1 MIDVIPLSACH
12 TEQYGTI
19 SVTSLLSFNNYFDPR
34 NAAFGSLLVFNDY
47 RVPPAA
53 GFKMHPH
60 HNCEQ
65 LFFVVE
71 GTQKCVD
78 TLNNSLVLKPVTV
91 QRVTAGTGY
100 ARETANYGN
109 SMLRFMS
116 VRFQPRCLHTH
127 PYHEMRTF
135 SPSLMADHLLNVV
148 SGRAESP
155 SKGLPLPFDVDADVY
170 LPSLEQTPLEHFVP
184 AGSKTFIYV
193 VSGRIRMDRQI
204 LQPGDHVR
212 VSGPETVSLAA
223 APRAWLIVIDMR

>member
-100 ARETANYGN
+100 AGKRPTTAT
-109 SMLRFMS
+109 
-116 VRFQPRCLHTH
+116 PCC
-127 PYHEMRTF
+127 
-135 SPSLMADHLLNVV
+135 V
-148 SGRAESP
+148 S
-155 SKGLPLPFDVDADVY
+155 
-170 LPSLEQTPLEHFVP
+170 
-184 AGSKTFIYV
+184 
-193 VSGRIRMDRQI
+193 
-204 LQPGDHVR
+204 
-212 VSGPETVSLAA
+212 
-223 APRAWLIVIDMR
+223 

>member
-148 SGRAESP
+148 SAGLSRLRRAFRFP
-155 SKGLPLPFDVDADVY
+155 SMWMPTSILPLWSRRRLSISF
-170 LPSLEQTPLEHFVP
+170 PLAP
-184 AGSKTFIYV
+184 RRS
-193 VSGRIRMDRQI
+193 SMW
-204 LQPGDHVR
+204 
-212 VSGPETVSLAA
+212 SAA
-223 APRAWLIVIDMR
+223 ASAWIGKSSNPAITCVSPGPKRCLWPPPPGRGS

>member
-155 SKGLPLPFDVDADVY
+155 SKGLPAPRR
-170 LPSLEQTPLEHFVP
+170 S
-184 AGSKTFIYV
+184 SMW
-193 VSGRIRMDRQI
+193 S
-204 LQPGDHVR
+204 
-212 VSGPETVSLAA
+212 AA
-223 APRAWLIVIDMR
+223 ASAWIGKSSNPAITCVSPGPKRCLWPPPPGRGS

>member
-100 ARETANYGN
+100 ALQYGRQR
-109 SMLRFMS
+109 S
-116 VRFQPRCLHTH
+116 
-127 PYHEMRTF
+127 
-135 SPSLMADHLLNVV
+135 
-148 SGRAESP
+148 
-155 SKGLPLPFDVDADVY
+155 
-170 LPSLEQTPLEHFVP
+170 
-184 AGSKTFIYV
+184 AG
-193 VSGRIRMDRQI
+193 D
-204 LQPGDHVR
+204 PGQ
-212 VSGPETVSLAA
+212 
-223 APRAWLIVIDMR
+223 

>member
-135 SPSLMADHLLNVV
+135 SPSLMADHLLNV
-148 SGRAESP
+148 
-155 SKGLPLPFDVDADVY
+155 
-170 LPSLEQTPLEHFVP
+170 
-184 AGSKTFIYV
+184 
-193 VSGRIRMDRQI
+193 SGRIRMDRQI

>member
-53 GFKMHPH
+53 GF
-60 HNCEQ
+60 
-65 LFFVVE
+65 E

-100 ARETANYGN
+100 ALQYGRQR
-109 SMLRFMS
+109 S
-116 VRFQPRCLHTH
+116 
-127 PYHEMRTF
+127 
-135 SPSLMADHLLNVV
+135 
-148 SGRAESP
+148 
-155 SKGLPLPFDVDADVY
+155 
-170 LPSLEQTPLEHFVP
+170 
-184 AGSKTFIYV
+184 AGE
-193 VSGRIRMDRQI
+193 
-204 LQPGDHVR
+204 PGQ
-212 VSGPETVSLAA
+212 
-223 APRAWLIVIDMR
+223 

>member
-155 SKGLPLPFDVDADVY
+155 SKGLPLPFDVDAESI
-170 LPSLEQTPLEHFVP
+170 LPLWSRRRLSISFPLAP
-184 AGSKTFIYV
+184 RRS
-193 VSGRIRMDRQI
+193 SMW
-204 LQPGDHVR
+204 
-212 VSGPETVSLAA
+212 SAA
-223 APRAWLIVIDMR
+223 ASAWIGKSSNPAITCVSPGPKRCLWPPPPGRGS

>member
-19 SVTSLLSFNNYFDPR
+19 SVTILLSFNNYFDPR

-170 LPSLEQTPLEHFVP
+170 LASLEQTPLEHFVP

-223 APRAWLIVIDMR
+223 APKAWLIVIDMR

>member
-78 TLNNSLVLKPVTV
+78 TMNNSLVLKPVTG
-91 QRVTAGTGY
+91 Q
-100 ARETANYGN
+100 
-109 SMLRFMS
+109 LR
-116 VRFQPRCLHTH
+116 QLHAAF
-127 PYHEMRTF
+127 HERAL
-135 SPSLMADHLLNVV
+135 SAPLPAHPSLSRNEDVFAFAHGG
-148 SGRAESP
+148 SSP
-155 SKGLPLPFDVDADVY
+155 QCRL
-170 LPSLEQTPLEHFVP
+170 
-184 AGSKTFIYV
+184 
-193 VSGRIRMDRQI
+193 RQ
-204 LQPGDHVR
+204 G
-212 VSGPETVSLAA
+212 
-223 APRAWLIVIDMR
+223 

>member
-78 TLNNSLVLKPVTV
+78 TLNNSLVPKPVTV
-91 QRVTAGTGY
+91 QRVTAGIGY
-100 ARETANYGN
+100 ALQYGRQR
-109 SMLRFMS
+109 S
-116 VRFQPRCLHTH
+116 
-127 PYHEMRTF
+127 
-135 SPSLMADHLLNVV
+135 
-148 SGRAESP
+148 
-155 SKGLPLPFDVDADVY
+155 
-170 LPSLEQTPLEHFVP
+170 
-184 AGSKTFIYV
+184 AGE
-193 VSGRIRMDRQI
+193 
-204 LQPGDHVR
+204 PGQ
-212 VSGPETVSLAA
+212 
-223 APRAWLIVIDMR
+223 

>member
-78 TLNNSLVLKPVTV
+78 TRTGSGSYSQCTCKRCTDS
-91 QRVTAGTGY
+91 RSTAGNLIF
-100 ARETANYGN
+100 ALNGN
-109 SMLRFMS
+109 D
-116 VRFQPRCLHTH
+116 T
-127 PYHEMRTF
+127 
-135 SPSLMADHLLNVV
+135 
-148 SGRAESP
+148 
-155 SKGLPLPFDVDADVY
+155 
-170 LPSLEQTPLEHFVP
+170 
-184 AGSKTFIYV
+184 
-193 VSGRIRMDRQI
+193 
-204 LQPGDHVR
+204 
-212 VSGPETVSLAA
+212 
-223 APRAWLIVIDMR
+223 

>member
-71 GTQKCVD
+71 GMQKCVD

-155 SKGLPLPFDVDADVY
+155 SKGLPLPFDVDAD
-170 LPSLEQTPLEHFVP
+170 
-184 AGSKTFIYV
+184 
-193 VSGRIRMDRQI
+193 
-204 LQPGDHVR
+204 
-212 VSGPETVSLAA
+212 AA
-223 APRAWLIVIDMR
+223 

>member
-116 VRFQPRCLHTH
+116 VRFQPRCLHTQSR
-127 PYHEMRTF
+127 PRRAF
-135 SPSLMADHLLNVV
+135 RFPSMWMPT
-148 SGRAESP
+148 SI
-155 SKGLPLPFDVDADVY
+155 LPLWSRRRLSISF
-170 LPSLEQTPLEHFVP
+170 PLAP
-184 AGSKTFIYV
+184 RRS
-193 VSGRIRMDRQI
+193 SMW
-204 LQPGDHVR
+204 
-212 VSGPETVSLAA
+212 SAA
-223 APRAWLIVIDMR
+223 ASAWIGKSSNPAITCVSPGPKRCLWPPPPGRGS

>member
-109 SMLRFMS
+109 SILRFMS

-135 SPSLMADHLLNVV
+135 PPSLMADHLLNVV
-148 SGRAESP
+148 SGRAEAS
-155 SKGLPLPFDVDADVY
+155 SKGIPLPFDVDADVY
-170 LPSLEQTPLEHFVP
+170 LTSLEQVPLEHSVP
-184 AGSKTFIYV
+184 AGSRRSSMWSAVAFAWIGKSI
-193 VSGRIRMDRQI
+193 
-204 LQPGDHVR
+204 QPGDHVR